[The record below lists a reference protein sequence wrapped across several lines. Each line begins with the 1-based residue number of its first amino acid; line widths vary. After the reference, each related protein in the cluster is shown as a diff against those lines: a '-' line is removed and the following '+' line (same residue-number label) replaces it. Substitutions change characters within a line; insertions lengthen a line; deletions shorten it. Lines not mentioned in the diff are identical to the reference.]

1 MNLFYFLHYYN
12 CKREHT
18 TTGKIPKYVLDNF
31 NNEKIRE
38 IVLITIEK
46 HLENSQYKVDEDV
59 MITNWIQ
66 KKIKKQYFKR
76 EKPKKGS
83 KHQR

>member
-1 MNLFYFLHYYN
+1 MNLFNFLHYYN

-31 NNEKIRE
+31 NNEKLRE
-38 IVLITIEK
+38 IVMITSEKSRKK
-46 HLENSQYKVDEDV
+46 HLENSQYKVDEEV

-66 KKIKKQYFKR
+66 KIDKKAIL
-76 EKPKKGS
+76 
-83 KHQR
+83 